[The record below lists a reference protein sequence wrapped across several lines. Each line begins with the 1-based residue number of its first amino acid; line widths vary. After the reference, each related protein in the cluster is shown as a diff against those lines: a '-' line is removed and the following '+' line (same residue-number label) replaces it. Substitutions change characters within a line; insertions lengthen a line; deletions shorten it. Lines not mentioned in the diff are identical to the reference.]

1 MSDYLWDPSADADPE
16 VEEFEEALSAIR
28 YRPGTPELPAR
39 LENALRVRRP
49 KRLRWLLAAAAA
61 LAFVL
66 LASGLWL
73 SGRPDRGR
81 TIYTQ
86 QAAGGSENSSPL
98 GPGSK
103 GIAAAPRGGEADR
116 FVEKAQVGKLRRDVG
131 SRGPAR
137 KRGEANAGGNM
148 TGTRPPTRPPAAP
161 AAGSDLSVSE
171 AGGEAAKAQIML
183 ALQITSSKLGLA
195 QRLAQKSAV
204 P

>member
-16 VEEFEEALSAIR
+16 VEEFEEALSALR
-28 YRPGTPELPAR
+28 YRDGAPELPAR

-49 KRLRWLLAAAAA
+49 KRRRWLLAAAAA

-73 SGRPDRGR
+73 GGRPDQRR
-81 TIYTQ
+81 ATPTQ
-86 QAAGGSENSSPL
+86 QAAGSSENSNPP

-103 GIAAAPRGGEADR
+103 GVTAAPRDDEADR
-116 FVEKAQVGKLRRDVG
+116 SGEKAQVGKLRRDVG

-137 KRGEANAGGNM
+137 KRGEANAGGNKA
-148 TGTRPPTRPPAAP
+148 GTRPATRPPAAP
-161 AAGSDLSVSE
+161 IPGSDLYVSS
-171 AGGEAAKAQIML
+171 ASGEAAKAQIML

-195 QRLAQKSAV
+195 QRMAQKNAV